1 MTRSVPLARAPKQ
14 ERSRASFERVIE
26 AATAILRERGHADFT
41 LAEVSRRSKV
51 SIGSIYCRIDGKDAL
66 VHIVQQ
72 RVYQQLEREFAEIV
86 NRLRRQSLPL
96 RKLIPPLVRDDAEL
110 YRRYGS
116 IFNAMFAL
124 APDDPVIAATG
135 KHAYANAE
143 MDFKLLLLE
152 HRDEITHPDP
162 EHAARFAYAMAWDL
176 IARRLGF
183 GSRGGMSEGDWREL
197 LDDLA
202 VATLAV
208 LLIDPADHRAA
219 TR

>member
-1 MTRSVPLARAPKQ
+1 MSRAAPVARAPKQ

-41 LAEVSRRSKV
+41 LSEVSRRSKV
-51 SIGSIYCRIDGKDAL
+51 SIGSIYCRVDGKDTL
-66 VHIVQQ
+66 VHIVQE

-96 RKLIPPLVRDDAEL
+96 RKLVPPLVRDVAEL

-116 IFNAMFAL
+116 VFNAMFAL
-124 APDDPVIAATG
+124 AIDDPVIAATG
-135 KHAYANAE
+135 RQAYANSE
-143 MDFKLLLLE
+143 LDFKLLLLE

-162 EHAARFAYAMAWDL
+162 EHAAKFAFALVWDL
-176 IARRLGF
+176 VSRRLGF
-183 GSRGGMSEGDWREL
+183 GNIGGMSAGDWREL

-202 VATLAV
+202 VAV
-208 LLIDPADHRAA
+208 LGVVLIDPADHRAA